1 MKEQRAQFLLQKA
14 LFNFYLM
21 QKKVTIVDYGLGNI
35 LSAQQSFI
43 KVAEDN
49 KLDANVI
56 ITKKPEVISN
66 ATHIVLPGQGAF
78 ETCINNLK
86 SIKGMINQLTKCV
99 IENKTPFLGICV
111 GMQLLANISFENG
124 QHKGLGWIP
133 GQIKKLPSSGL
144 KLPHMGWNE
153 VKIKRND
160 NNLIKPNE
168 INDFY
173 FVHSYYFD
181 CDQRENVVG
190 TTDYGINFTSL
201 ISKENIYGVQFHPE
215 KSSKQGL
222 NLIKKFLKL

>member
-1 MKEQRAQFLLQKA
+1 M
-14 LFNFYLM
+14 N
-21 QKKVTIVDYGLGNI
+21 KKVTIVDYGLGNI
-35 LSAQQSFI
+35 LSAQQSFL

-49 KLDANVI
+49 KLNVSVV
-56 ITKKPEVISN
+56 ITNRPEVVSN
-66 ATHIVLPGQGAF
+66 STHIVLPGQGAF
-78 ETCINNLK
+78 ETCMNNLIN
-86 SIKGMINQLTKCV
+86 IKGMMKQLTKSV
-99 IENKTPFLGICV
+99 IENKVPFLGICV

-133 GQIKKLPSSGL
+133 GEIKKLPTGGL

-153 VKIKRND
+153 VKIIQNN
-160 NNLIKPNE
+160 NNLIDQNE
-168 INDFY
+168 IHDFY

-181 CDQRENVVG
+181 CKQSENIVG

-222 NLIKKFLKL
+222 NLIKKFLEL

>member
-1 MKEQRAQFLLQKA
+1 MKKI
-14 LFNFYLM
+14 
-21 QKKVTIVDYGLGNI
+21 VTIVDYGLGNI
-35 LSAQQSFI
+35 LSAQQSFL
-43 KVAEDN
+43 KVAEDY
-49 KLDANVI
+49 KLDVNVV
-56 ITKKPEVISN
+56 ITNEPEVLSN
-66 ATHIVLPGQGAF
+66 STHIVLPGQGAF
-78 ETCINNLK
+78 KTCMNNLTN
-86 SIKGMINQLTKCV
+86 IKGMINQLTKCV
-99 IENKTPFLGICV
+99 IENKKPFLGICV

-133 GQIKKLPSSGL
+133 GKINKLPSNGL

-153 VKIKRND
+153 VKIKHND
-160 NNLIKPNE
+160 NHLIKPDE

-181 CDQRENVVG
+181 CDNKENAMG

-222 NLIKKFLKL
+222 NLIKKFLEL